1 MATPSHFEWKMLA
14 RPRQLILTVT
24 DRCNHFCDM
33 CYYHGSLNKKA
44 KLLSLAEYEQLSRN
58 LHQVELLLISGGEP
72 FLRKDLGDIIEI
84 FYRNNG
90 TRTVF
95 IPSNG
100 SMPAEICKTAKGIL
114 ARTPA
119 LQLTLMMS
127 LEGLHDEHDRIHG
140 KAGAFDSV
148 VETIRRLTALR
159 VHRHLHG
166 KPPLGV
172 LLNTVVSNQNVDR
185 ILPLMKYVKD
195 HVPVSSHTFSPMRGS
210 GPVVACTAP
219 SPQQFEALVQAAQPY
234 FEHYLQRQPAA
245 MTATLDRY
253 ALWMDLIGGKGL
265 PHQCQA
271 GNYIGVIE
279 PDGRVRLCEL
289 TPVIGNLRDAGF
301 DFERVWTSPEAN
313 ALRQQIIN
321 CSCTHACF
329 INASQKYY
337 SLKLDA

>member
-1 MATPSHFEWKMLA
+1 MHTEFKWNRLP

-33 CYYHGSLNKKA
+33 CYYHASLNKKTQ
-44 KLLSLAEYEQLSRN
+44 LLSLAEYERLSDQLQ
-58 LHQVELLLISGGEP
+58 QVELLLISGGEP
-72 FLRKDLGDIIEI
+72 FLRKDVTEIIEI

-100 SMPAEICKTAKGIL
+100 SMPAEIFKVVRAMLSCM
-114 ARTPA
+114 PE

-127 LEGLHDEHDRIHG
+127 LEGRRDEHDRIHG
-140 KAGAFDSV
+140 KLGAFDSV
-148 VETIRRLTALR
+148 IETIRRLTVLR
-159 VHRHLHG
+159 VHRHLHR

-185 ILPLMKYVKD
+185 ILPLMSYVKD
-195 HVPVSSHTFSPMRGS
+195 HVPVSSHTFSPMRGA
-210 GPVVACTAP
+210 GPVASCTTP
-219 SPQQFEALVQAAQPY
+219 SAAQFEALVRDAQPY
-234 FEHYLQRQPAA
+234 FEHYLQKQPAA
-245 MTATLDRY
+245 MKATLERY

-289 TPVIGNLRDAGF
+289 TPVIGNLREADF
-301 DFERVWTSPEAN
+301 DFEKVWTSPEAN